1 MGPGMGLVLA
11 KLLPRILLTLG
22 GAVQNAL
29 ESLALNRV
37 KAADCGVGSL
47 SLGRLG
53 PYVVGGE

>member
-1 MGPGMGLVLA
+1 MGLVLA

-37 KAADCGVGSL
+37 RAADCGVGSL